1 MSNVPR
7 FALASSALAALA
19 LLAGCSFSFTTAHI
33 TTFVVSSDKEGT
45 HAASSFAPSD
55 PIFAKVAIGNAP
67 GKITLKWG
75 MTAEKVEGLAEH
87 SPLPQLDKTYELP
100 GEGTS
105 TYSLTP
111 PHTGWPAGTY
121 SVHVSM
127 LDDSGA
133 EKDKRSATITVP
145 GVPANASAPAAQSSS
160 GAQAPAERN
169 DATRAEFSE
178 PEFSD
183 SKGGDAA
190 DSFSPDTAVI
200 YLHAEFK
207 GVSPGSKI
215 TATWIAEKA
224 NGVAPETKV
233 VSSDVTIGTQENQ
246 VDFSVTKPNKGWPA
260 GNYRVDISV
269 DGKVVTVGRFDI
281 EE

>member
-1 MSNVPR
+1 MSTVPR
-7 FALASSALAALA
+7 FALASLAVAALV

-33 TTFVVSSDKEGT
+33 TTFVISSDKEGA
-45 HAASSFAPSD
+45 HATSSFAPSD

-75 MTAEKVEGLAEH
+75 LTAEKVVGLAEH

-121 SVHVSM
+121 SLHVSM

-133 EKDKRSATITVP
+133 EKDKRSETITVTGTATNAP
-145 GVPANASAPAAQSSS
+145 ASAAPASNNAQ
-160 GAQAPAERN
+160 PAERGN
-169 DATRAEFSE
+169 ASNAEFSE

-190 DSFSPDTAVI
+190 DSFAPDTAVI
-200 YLHAEFK
+200 YLHTEFK
-207 GVSPGSKI
+207 GVARGSTI

-224 NGVAPETKV
+224 DGVAPETKV

-246 VDFSVTKPNKGWPA
+246 VDFSVTKPDKGWPT
-260 GNYRVDISV
+260 GSYRVDISV
-269 DGKVVTVGRFDI
+269 DGKVVTVGRFII